1 MVTVLAV
8 LLAVWYV
15 AAVWLNAPQV
25 TEQLNRGG
33 TEWGVSELV
42 AGTWAMERPVLPAPH
57 QVAVELYDSVFG
69 RPVTS
74 KRSLVYHAQVT
85 LSATVAGFAL
95 GLAMGVLL
103 AIGIV
108 HVTVLDRS
116 LMPWIIASQTI
127 PILAIAPMIVVVLG
141 NLGVHRVAAQ
151 GHHFGLSQLL
161 PDRHRHGEGACARPI
176 RCNWT

>member
-1 MVTVLAV
+1 MTDAVAANLLPVRRSRARDGRVMPVVTVLAV

-33 TEWGVSELV
+33 TEWGMSDLV

-74 KRSLVYHAQVT
+74 KRSLVFHAQVT

-95 GLAMGVLL
+95 GLAMGGG
-103 AIGIV
+103 AG
-108 HVTVLDRS
+108 DR
-116 LMPWIIASQTI
+116 
-127 PILAIAPMIVVVLG
+127 
-141 NLGVHRVAAQ
+141 
-151 GHHFGLSQLL
+151 
-161 PDRHRHGEGACARPI
+161 DRPCHGA
-176 RCNWT
+176 

>member
-1 MVTVLAV
+1 MTDAVLGGVAVPAVWKRRARDGAVLPVLTVLLV

-25 TEQLNRGG
+25 TERLNRGG
-33 TEWGVSELV
+33 MDWGVSELV

-57 QVAVELYDSVFG
+57 QVAAELYDSVFG

-116 LMPWIIASQTI
+116 GAVTTIDASMRITFTAGGKRALEEQREA
-127 PILAIAPMIVVVLG
+127 LEAW
-141 NLGVHRVAAQ
+141 RR
-151 GHHFGLSQLL
+151 S
-161 PDRHRHGEGACARPI
+161 R
-176 RCNWT
+176 